1 MQHLDDDID
10 LALDDPPTPRPGPV
24 FWTAAS
30 LAALV
35 AAAAFAA
42 STAGRL
48 TLESRTFP
56 LVLAVVTILTAIAY
70 AYRRPAN

>member
-10 LALDDPPTPRPGPV
+10 LALDDPAPIAPGLV
-24 FWTAAS
+24 FHLARA

-35 AAAAFAA
+35 AAGTVAA
-42 STAGRL
+42 SAAGRL

-56 LVLAVVTILTAIAY
+56 LVLAVAAILAAIAY
-70 AYRRPAN
+70 AFRRPAN